1 MVLGLRAWA
10 WRATS
15 DGQGE
20 GAGSPLPRHSQAAQ
34 AQVALQQLSVPENT
48 GCSPFLSSFREH
60 RLTW

>member
-1 MVLGLRAWA
+1 MARERVLLPAA
-10 WRATS
+10 S
-15 DGQGE
+15 QGSR
-20 GAGSPLPRHSQAAQ
+20 SPRPRHSQAAQ